1 MFHRVATTDIQF
13 SYWENE
19 FNLPSTRSRCRVKNG
34 MNECCRFR
42 LLNRKKLNV
51 HGDAGLHVLVK
62 KKKREKFPCIYRNIS
77 SNSDFFLNLKF
88 FFKVISTIVYREL
101 VGRNIKFFIQ
111 DLKKNV
117 IIS

>member
-1 MFHRVATTDIQF
+1 MLSVSSFEQKKIECT
-13 SYWENE
+13 W
-19 FNLPSTRSRCRVKNG
+19 RCWFTSPG
-34 MNECCRFR
+34 
-42 LLNRKKLNV
+42 
-51 HGDAGLHVLVK
+51 K

-88 FFKVISTIVYREL
+88 FFKIMSTIVYREL

-111 DLKKNV
+111 DIKKNV

>member
-1 MFHRVATTDIQF
+1 MENRTFRCTTRKAMFHRVATTDIQF

-51 HGDAGLHVLVK
+51 HGDGGLHVLIKK
-62 KKKREKFPCIYRNIS
+62 KKKREKFPCIYRNTYI
-77 SNSDFFLNLKF
+77 
-88 FFKVISTIVYREL
+88 E
-101 VGRNIKFFIQ
+101 
-111 DLKKNV
+111 
-117 IIS
+117 